1 MYNPEKFA
9 AVEDNFIHIHGALVR
24 DLGRIVKG
32 DEGLFFG
39 SFPRFSRI
47 LEAHTQLEEELFFPA
62 LEARAPGS
70 TLSTEVPHRE
80 IEDHLAQ
87 LVEWSEAGPGSDF
100 AKVKERLILFQREL
114 ECHLVEERRV
124 VMPAMMENFSAEEL
138 WALDGRI
145 MEFCSPEFMEEMM
158 PWWFVHMDLEGR
170 VAVGGNMVA
179 SVDAGFVPVLAQWI
193 SDGLEADAWLEL
205 VARVPGLEAGS
216 TRIEVAVAH

>member
-1 MYNPEKFA
+1 VYNPEKFA

-87 LVEWSEAGPGSDF
+87 LVEWSEAGPGPDF

-193 SDGLEADAWLEL
+193 SDGLEAGAWLEL
-205 VARVPGLEAGS
+205 VAQVPGLGAGS
-216 TRIEVAVAH
+216 TRIEVAVTH

>member
-205 VARVPGLEAGS
+205 VARVPGLGAGP
-216 TRIEVAVAH
+216 TRIEVTVAH

>member
-47 LEAHTQLEEELFFPA
+47 LAAHTQLEEELFFPA

-87 LVEWSEAGPGSDF
+87 LVEWSEAGPGPDF

-193 SDGLEADAWLEL
+193 SDGLEADAWREL
-205 VARVPGLEAGS
+205 VARVPGLGAGS

>member
-1 MYNPEKFA
+1 VYNPEKFA

-32 DEGLFFG
+32 DESLFFG

-87 LVEWSEAGPGSDF
+87 LVEWSEPGPGPDF

-193 SDGLEADAWLEL
+193 SDGLEAGAWLEL
-205 VARVPGLEAGS
+205 VARVPGLGAGS

>member
-32 DEGLFFG
+32 DESLFFG

-87 LVEWSEAGPGSDF
+87 LVEWSEPGPGPDF

-193 SDGLEADAWLEL
+193 SDGLEAGAWLEL
-205 VARVPGLEAGS
+205 VARVPGLGAGS

>member
-158 PWWFVHMDLEGR
+158 PWWFVHMDLDGR

-193 SDGLEADAWLEL
+193 SDGLEAGAWLEL
-205 VARVPGLEAGS
+205 VARVPGLGAGS

>member
-1 MYNPEKFA
+1 VYNPEKFA

-87 LVEWSEAGPGSDF
+87 LVEWSEAGPGPDF

-193 SDGLEADAWLEL
+193 SDGLEAGAWLEL

>member
-87 LVEWSEAGPGSDF
+87 LVEWSEAGPGPDF

-145 MEFCSPEFMEEMM
+145 MEFCSPEFREAMM

-193 SDGLEADAWLEL
+193 SDGLEAGAWLEL
-205 VARVPGLEAGS
+205 VARVPGLGAGS

>member
-1 MYNPEKFA
+1 VYNPEKFA

-47 LEAHTQLEEELFFPA
+47 LAAHTQLEEELFFPA

-193 SDGLEADAWLEL
+193 SDGLEAGAWLEL
-205 VARVPGLEAGS
+205 VARVPGLGAGS